1 MRGTVLLV
9 GATALDRS
17 QVGAVVKPL
26 CLTLEEVAGSR
37 EALVSVAHRHPSL
50 VMVNAPSPGV
60 VGVGLVRD
68 LRQVCPAPVIV
79 ISSHFVEEEC
89 VNALVWGAD
98 DYVAQPVSPR
108 EFAARIGAVLRR
120 AGQHWAL
127 APQNDVA
134 DFGRLRIDHETR
146 QVSVGGSIVELRT
159 KEFDLLAYLARN
171 PMKVFSREELL
182 RAVWSSSSQWQDPS
196 TITEHVR
203 RIRLRLAGEG
213 ISHEVISAVRSA
225 GYRFD
230 PHICEL
236 DFAKA
241 G

>member
-1 MRGTVLLV
+1 MRGTVLFV

-26 CLTLEEVAGSR
+26 CLTLEEVTGSR
-37 EALVSVAHRHPSL
+37 EALASVAHRQPSL
-50 VMVNAPSPGV
+50 VMVNASSSGV

-68 LRQVCPAPVIV
+68 LQQVCPAPVIV
-79 ISSHFVEEEC
+79 VSSHFVEEEC

-98 DYVAQPVSPR
+98 DYVAHPVSPR

-120 AGQHWAL
+120 AGQHRAL
-127 APQNDVA
+127 ALRTEVA

-146 QVSVGGSIVELRT
+146 QVSVGGNIVELRT
-159 KEFDLLAYLARN
+159 KEFDLLAYLASN

-196 TITEHVR
+196 TITEHAR
-203 RIRLRLAGEG
+203 RIRLRLADEG

-230 PHICEL
+230 PQICEL